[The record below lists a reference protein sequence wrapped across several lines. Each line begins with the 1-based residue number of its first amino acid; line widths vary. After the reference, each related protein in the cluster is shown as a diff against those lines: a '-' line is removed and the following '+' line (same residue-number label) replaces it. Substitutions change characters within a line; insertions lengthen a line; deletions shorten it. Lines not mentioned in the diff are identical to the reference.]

1 MYKDK
6 LINNKNSHTET
17 LSSQIKSLLDSQIVD
32 WELAKNNYKGLES
45 VKVKEF
51 SFDGFSIKV
60 QFNPSRIISTSA
72 KVDAKSIQERKCFL
86 CKENLPKDQ
95 RGIEYKNEYII
106 LVNPFPIF
114 PEHFTIPK
122 VDHKPQRI
130 KENFEDI
137 LDLSKDLQDRYA
149 VFYNGPKC
157 GASAPDHMHFQAG
170 IKNFMP
176 VDYEFESIQKINL
189 SNYGKVKISY
199 TESYLRNF
207 ISLESSDKL
216 EIINAFKKVYD
227 SIELVEAKDDEPMM
241 NVVASYQNDEWRV
254 IVFPREKHRPS
265 HYFEEGEKQVLLSPA
280 SVDLGGVCITP
291 REDDFNKI
299 TKTDIKDIL
308 TQVGV
313 GKEKFDRIISCI
325 NI

>member
-6 LINNKNSHTET
+6 LINNNNPQTET
-17 LSSQIKSLLDSQIVD
+17 LSSQIKNLLDSQIVD

-45 VKVKEF
+45 VKVKDF
-51 SFDGFSIKV
+51 SFDGFSIKI

-86 CKENLPKDQ
+86 CKENLPKEQ
-95 RGIEYKNEYII
+95 TGIDYKNEYII

-137 LDLSKDLQDRYA
+137 LDLSKDLQDRYT

-176 VDYEFESIQKINL
+176 VDYEFESIQKITL
-189 SNYGKVKISY
+189 SNSDNLKISY
-199 TESYLRNF
+199 TENYLRNF
-207 ISLESSDKL
+207 ISLESPDKYQ
-216 EIINAFKKVYD
+216 ITNAFNKVYD
-227 SIELVEAKDDEPMM
+227 SIEHVEAKDDEPMM
-241 NVVASYQNDEWRV
+241 NVVASYQNDEWRI

-265 HYFEEGEKQVLLSPA
+265 HYFEEGEKQILLSPA
-280 SVDLGGVCITP
+280 SVDLGGGCITP

-299 TKTDIKDIL
+299 TKRDIKDIL

-313 GKEKFDRIISCI
+313 GKEKFYKIISGI
-325 NI
+325 

>member
-6 LINNKNSHTET
+6 LINNKNPQTET
-17 LSSQIKSLLDSQIVD
+17 LSSQIKNLLDSQIVD

-45 VKVKEF
+45 VKVKDF
-51 SFDGFSIKV
+51 SFDGFSIKI

-86 CKENLPKDQ
+86 CKENLPKVQ
-95 RGIEYKNEYII
+95 TGIDYKNEYII

-176 VDYEFESIQKINL
+176 VDYEFESTQKITL
-189 SNYGKVKISY
+189 SNSDNLKISY
-199 TESYLRNF
+199 TENYLRNF
-207 ISLESSDKL
+207 ISLESPDKYQ
-216 EIINAFKKVYD
+216 ITNAFNKVYD
-227 SIELVEAKDDEPMM
+227 SIEQVEAKDDEPMM
-241 NVVASYQNDEWRV
+241 NVVASYQNDEWRI

-265 HYFEEGEKQVLLSPA
+265 HYFEEGEKQILLSPA

-291 REDDFNKI
+291 REDDFNRI
-299 TKTDIKDIL
+299 TKRDIKDIL

-313 GKEKFDRIISCI
+313 GKEKFDKIISGI
-325 NI
+325 

>member
-6 LINNKNSHTET
+6 LINNKNPQTET
-17 LSSQIKSLLDSQIVD
+17 LSSQIKNLLDSQIVD

-45 VKVKEF
+45 VKVKDF
-51 SFDGFSIKV
+51 SFDGFSIKI

-86 CKENLPKDQ
+86 CKENLPKEQ
-95 RGIEYKNEYII
+95 TGIDYKNEYII

-122 VDHKPQRI
+122 VDHNPQRI

-176 VDYEFESIQKINL
+176 VDYEFESIQKITL
-189 SNYGKVKISY
+189 SNSDNLKISY
-199 TESYLRNF
+199 TENYLRNF
-207 ISLESSDKL
+207 ISLESPDKYQ
-216 EIINAFKKVYD
+216 ITNAFNKVYD
-227 SIELVEAKDDEPMM
+227 SIEQVEAKDDEPMM
-241 NVVASYQNDEWRV
+241 NVVASYQNDEWRI

-265 HYFEEGEKQVLLSPA
+265 HYFEEGEKQILLSPA

-291 REDDFNKI
+291 REDDFNRI
-299 TKTDIKDIL
+299 TKRDIKDIL

-313 GKEKFDRIISCI
+313 GKEKFDKIISGI
-325 NI
+325 

>member
-6 LINNKNSHTET
+6 LINNKNPQTET
-17 LSSQIKSLLDSQIVD
+17 LSSQIKNLLDSQIVD

-45 VKVKEF
+45 VKVKDF
-51 SFDGFSIKV
+51 SFDGFSIKI

-86 CKENLPKDQ
+86 CKENLPKVQ
-95 RGIEYKNEYII
+95 TGIDYKNEYII

-176 VDYEFESIQKINL
+176 VDYEFESIQKITL
-189 SNYGKVKISY
+189 SNSDNLRISY
-199 TESYLRNF
+199 TENYLRNF
-207 ISLESSDKL
+207 ISLESPDKYQ
-216 EIINAFKKVYD
+216 ITKAFNKVYD
-227 SIELVEAKDDEPMM
+227 SIEQVEAKDDEPMM
-241 NVVASYQNDEWRV
+241 NVVASYQNDEWRI

-265 HYFEEGEKQVLLSPA
+265 HYFEEGEKQILLSPA

-299 TKTDIKDIL
+299 TKRDIKDIL

-313 GKEKFDRIISCI
+313 GKEKFDKIISGI
-325 NI
+325 

>member
-6 LINNKNSHTET
+6 LINNKNPKTET
-17 LSSQIKSLLDSQIVD
+17 LSSQIKNLLDSQIVD

-45 VKVKEF
+45 VKVKDF
-51 SFDGFSIKV
+51 SFDGFSIKI

-86 CKENLPKDQ
+86 CKENLPKVQ
-95 RGIEYKNEYII
+95 TGIDYKNEYII

-176 VDYEFESIQKINL
+176 VDYEFESIQKITL
-189 SNYGKVKISY
+189 SNSDNLKISY
-199 TESYLRNF
+199 TENYLRNF
-207 ISLESSDKL
+207 ISLESPDKYQ
-216 EIINAFKKVYD
+216 ITNAFNKVYD
-227 SIELVEAKDDEPMM
+227 SIEQVEAKDDEPMM
-241 NVVASYQNDEWRV
+241 NVVASYQNDEWRI

-265 HYFEEGEKQVLLSPA
+265 HYFEEGEKQILLSPA

-291 REDDFNKI
+291 REDDFNRI
-299 TKTDIKDIL
+299 TKRDIKDIL

-313 GKEKFDRIISCI
+313 GKEKFDKIISGI
-325 NI
+325 

>member
-6 LINNKNSHTET
+6 LINSKNSQTET
-17 LSSQIKSLLDSQIVD
+17 LSSQIKNLLDSQIVD

-51 SFDGFSIKV
+51 SFGGFSIKV

-86 CKENLPKDQ
+86 CKENLPKEQ
-95 RGIEYKNEYII
+95 TGIDYKNEYII

-122 VDHKPQRI
+122 VDHNPQRI

-176 VDYEFESIQKINL
+176 VDYEFESIQKITL
-189 SNYGKVKISY
+189 SNSDNLKISY
-199 TESYLRNF
+199 TENYLRNF
-207 ISLESSDKL
+207 ISLESPDKYQ
-216 EIINAFKKVYD
+216 ITNAFNKVYD
-227 SIELVEAKDDEPMM
+227 SIEQVEAKDDEPMM
-241 NVVASYQNDEWRV
+241 NVVASYQNDEWRI

-265 HYFEEGEKQVLLSPA
+265 HYFEEGEKQILLSPA

-291 REDDFNKI
+291 REDDFNRI
-299 TKTDIKDIL
+299 TKRDIKDIL

-313 GKEKFDRIISCI
+313 GKEKFDKIISGI
-325 NI
+325 

>member
-6 LINNKNSHTET
+6 LINNKNPQTET
-17 LSSQIKSLLDSQIVD
+17 LSSQIKNLLDSQIVD

-45 VKVKEF
+45 VKVKDF
-51 SFDGFSIKV
+51 SFDGFSIKI

-72 KVDAKSIQERKCFL
+72 KVDPKSIQERKCFL
-86 CKENLPKDQ
+86 CKENLPKEQ
-95 RGIEYKNEYII
+95 TGIDYKNEYII

-176 VDYEFESIQKINL
+176 VDYEFESIQKITL
-189 SNYGKVKISY
+189 SNSDNLKISY
-199 TESYLRNF
+199 TENYLRNF
-207 ISLESSDKL
+207 ISLESPDKI
-216 EIINAFKKVYD
+216 EITKAFNKVYD
-227 SIELVEAKDDEPMM
+227 SIEQVEAKDDEPMM
-241 NVVASYQNDEWRV
+241 NVVASYQNDEWRI

-265 HYFEEGEKQVLLSPA
+265 HYFEEGEKQILLSPA

-291 REDDFNKI
+291 REDDFNRI
-299 TKTDIKDIL
+299 TKRDIKDIL

-313 GKEKFDRIISCI
+313 GKEKFDKIISGI
-325 NI
+325 

>member
-6 LINNKNSHTET
+6 LINNKNPQTET
-17 LSSQIKSLLDSQIVD
+17 LSSQIKNLLDSQIVD

-45 VKVKEF
+45 VKVKDF
-51 SFDGFSIKV
+51 SFDGFSIKI

-86 CKENLPKDQ
+86 CKENLPKVQ
-95 RGIEYKNEYII
+95 TGIDYKNEYII

-176 VDYEFESIQKINL
+176 VDYEFESIQKITL
-189 SNYGKVKISY
+189 SNSDNLRISY
-199 TESYLRNF
+199 TENYLRNF
-207 ISLESSDKL
+207 ISLESPDKYQ
-216 EIINAFKKVYD
+216 ITKAFNKVYD
-227 SIELVEAKDDEPMM
+227 SIEQVEAKDDEPMM
-241 NVVASYQNDEWRV
+241 NVVASYQNDEWRI

-265 HYFEEGEKQVLLSPA
+265 HYFEEGEKQILLSPA

-291 REDDFNKI
+291 REDDFNRI
-299 TKTDIKDIL
+299 TKRDIKDIL

-313 GKEKFDRIISCI
+313 GKEKFDKIISGI
-325 NI
+325 

>member
-6 LINNKNSHTET
+6 LINNNNPQTET
-17 LSSQIKSLLDSQIVD
+17 LSSQIKNLLDSQIVD

-45 VKVKEF
+45 VKVKDF
-51 SFDGFSIKV
+51 SFDGFSIKI

-86 CKENLPKDQ
+86 CKENLPKEQ
-95 RGIEYKNEYII
+95 TGIDYKNEYII

-137 LDLSKDLQDRYA
+137 LDLSKDLQDRYT

-176 VDYEFESIQKINL
+176 VDYEFESIQKITL
-189 SNYGKVKISY
+189 SNSDNLKISY
-199 TESYLRNF
+199 TENYLRNF
-207 ISLESSDKL
+207 ISLESPDKYQ
-216 EIINAFKKVYD
+216 ITNAFNKVYD
-227 SIELVEAKDDEPMM
+227 SIEQVEAKDDEPMM
-241 NVVASYQNDEWRV
+241 NVVASYQNDEWRI

-265 HYFEEGEKQVLLSPA
+265 HYFEEGEKRILLSPA

-299 TKTDIKDIL
+299 TKREIKDIL

-313 GKEKFDRIISCI
+313 GKEKFDKIISGI
-325 NI
+325 

>member
-6 LINNKNSHTET
+6 LINNKNPQTET
-17 LSSQIKSLLDSQIVD
+17 LSSQIKNLLDSQIVD

-86 CKENLPKDQ
+86 CKENLPKVQ
-95 RGIEYKNEYII
+95 TGIDYKNEYII

-176 VDYEFESIQKINL
+176 VDYEFESIQKITL
-189 SNYGKVKISY
+189 SNSDNLRISY
-199 TESYLRNF
+199 TENYLRNF
-207 ISLESSDKL
+207 ISLESPDKYQ
-216 EIINAFKKVYD
+216 ITNAFNKVYD
-227 SIELVEAKDDEPMM
+227 SIEQVEAKDDEPMM
-241 NVVASYQNDEWRV
+241 NVVASYQNDEWRI

-265 HYFEEGEKQVLLSPA
+265 HYFEEGEKQILLSPA

-291 REDDFNKI
+291 REDDFNRI
-299 TKTDIKDIL
+299 TKRDIKDIL

-313 GKEKFDRIISCI
+313 GKEKFDKIISGI
-325 NI
+325 

>member
-6 LINNKNSHTET
+6 LINNKNPQTET
-17 LSSQIKSLLDSQIVD
+17 LSSQIKNLLDSQIVD

-45 VKVKEF
+45 VKVKDF
-51 SFDGFSIKV
+51 SFDGFSIKI

-86 CKENLPKDQ
+86 CKENLPKVQ
-95 RGIEYKNEYII
+95 TGIDYKNEYII

-176 VDYEFESIQKINL
+176 VDYEFESIQKITL
-189 SNYGKVKISY
+189 SNSDNLRISY
-199 TESYLRNF
+199 TENYLRNF
-207 ISLESSDKL
+207 ISLESPDKYQ
-216 EIINAFKKVYD
+216 ITKAFNKVYD
-227 SIELVEAKDDEPMM
+227 SIEQVEAKDDEPMM
-241 NVVASYQNDEWRV
+241 NVVASYQNDEWRI

-265 HYFEEGEKQVLLSPA
+265 HYFEEGEKQILLSPA

-291 REDDFNKI
+291 REDDFNRI
-299 TKTDIKDIL
+299 TKRNIKDIL

-313 GKEKFDRIISCI
+313 GKEKFDKIISGI
-325 NI
+325 

>member
-6 LINNKNSHTET
+6 LINNKNPQTET
-17 LSSQIKSLLDSQIVD
+17 LSSQIKNLLDSQIVD

-45 VKVKEF
+45 VKVKDF
-51 SFDGFSIKV
+51 SFDGFSIKI

-86 CKENLPKDQ
+86 CKENLPKVQ
-95 RGIEYKNEYII
+95 TGIDYKNEYII

-176 VDYEFESIQKINL
+176 VDYEFESIQKITL
-189 SNYGKVKISY
+189 SNSDNLKISY
-199 TESYLRNF
+199 TENYLRNF
-207 ISLESSDKL
+207 ISLESPDKYQ
-216 EIINAFKKVYD
+216 ITNAFNKVYD
-227 SIELVEAKDDEPMM
+227 SIEQVEAKDDEPMM
-241 NVVASYQNDEWRV
+241 NVVASYQNDEWRI

-265 HYFEEGEKQVLLSPA
+265 HYFEEGEKQILLSPA

-291 REDDFNKI
+291 REDDFNRI
-299 TKTDIKDIL
+299 TKRDIKDIL

-313 GKEKFDRIISCI
+313 GKEKFDKIISGI
-325 NI
+325 

>member
-207 ISLESSDKL
+207 ISLESSDK
-216 EIINAFKKVYD
+216 
-227 SIELVEAKDDEPMM
+227 
-241 NVVASYQNDEWRV
+241 
-254 IVFPREKHRPS
+254 
-265 HYFEEGEKQVLLSPA
+265 
-280 SVDLGGVCITP
+280 
-291 REDDFNKI
+291 
-299 TKTDIKDIL
+299 
-308 TQVGV
+308 
-313 GKEKFDRIISCI
+313 
-325 NI
+325 

>member
-6 LINNKNSHTET
+6 LINNNNPQTET
-17 LSSQIKSLLDSQIVD
+17 LSSQIKNLLDSQIVD

-60 QFNPSRIISTSA
+60 QFNPSRITSTSA

-86 CKENLPKDQ
+86 CKENLPKVQ
-95 RGIEYKNEYII
+95 TGIDYKNEYII

-176 VDYEFESIQKINL
+176 VDYEFESIQKITL
-189 SNYGKVKISY
+189 SNSDNLKISY
-199 TESYLRNF
+199 TENYLRNF
-207 ISLESSDKL
+207 ISLESPDKYQ
-216 EIINAFKKVYD
+216 ITNAFNKVYD
-227 SIELVEAKDDEPMM
+227 SIEQVEAKDDEPMM
-241 NVVASYQNDEWRV
+241 NVVASYQNDEWRI

-265 HYFEEGEKQVLLSPA
+265 HYFEEGEKQILLSPA

-291 REDDFNKI
+291 REDDFNRI
-299 TKTDIKDIL
+299 TKRDIKGIL

-313 GKEKFDRIISCI
+313 GKEKFDKIISGI
-325 NI
+325 

>member
-6 LINNKNSHTET
+6 LINNKNSQTET
-17 LSSQIKSLLDSQIVD
+17 LSSQIISLLDSQIVD
-32 WELAKNNYKGLES
+32 WDLAKNNYKGLES

-51 SFDGFSIKV
+51 SFDGFSVKV

-86 CKENLPKDQ
+86 CKENLPKEQ
-95 RGIEYKNEYII
+95 TGIEYKNEYII

-122 VDHKPQRI
+122 ADHKPQRI

-176 VDYEFESIQKINL
+176 IDYEFESIQKINL
-189 SNYGKVKISY
+189 SNYEKVKISY
-199 TESYLRNF
+199 TENYLRNF
-207 ISLESSDKL
+207 ISLESSDKI
-216 EIINAFKKVYD
+216 EMTKAFNKVYE
-227 SIELVEAKDDEPMM
+227 SIEQVEAKDDEPMM
-241 NVVASYQNDEWRV
+241 NVIASYQNDEWRV
-254 IVFPREKHRPS
+254 IIFPREKHRPS
-265 HYFEEGEKQVLLSPA
+265 HYFEEGEKQILLSPA